1 MNELLLAF
9 LEPLDRAIP
18 KIPQLILA
26 FTVGVIV
33 LYLFSW
39 LIEKLLRVARTPR
52 SLHDII
58 LSISRVVMWV
68 ILIAVIFQSI
78 GLPQVALALSSSLA
92 VVGIA
97 LGAGANGLVQDVI
110 SGLFLA
116 RDRDFDVGFRIKS
129 GDIEGVINRIDI
141 RKIRISDDKGN
152 IHVVPTSSFD
162 KTSWVVL
169 SRDKK

>member
-1 MNELLLAF
+1 M
-9 LEPLDRAIP
+9 
-18 KIPQLILA
+18 ILA
-26 FTVGVIV
+26 FAVGVVV

-39 LIEKLLRVARTPR
+39 LLEKLLRVARTPR
-52 SLHDII
+52 TLHDII
-58 LSISRVVMWV
+58 ISISRVVMWV
-68 ILIAVIFQSI
+68 ILIAIIFQSI

-92 VVGIA
+92 IVGVA

-116 RDRDFDVGFRIKS
+116 RDQDFDTGFRIKS
-129 GDIEGVINRIDI
+129 GDIEGIIKRVDI
-141 RKIRISDDKGN
+141 RKVRIEDSKGC

-169 SRDKK
+169 SRDK